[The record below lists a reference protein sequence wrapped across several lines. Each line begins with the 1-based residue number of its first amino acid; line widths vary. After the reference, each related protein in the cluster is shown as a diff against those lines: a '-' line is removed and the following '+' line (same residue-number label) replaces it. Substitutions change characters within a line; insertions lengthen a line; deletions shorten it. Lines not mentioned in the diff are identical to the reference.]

1 MTSSEPLLTVVLP
14 CFNEI
19 GALPEL
25 ICRLEKV
32 YEETGIQFLLVDNGS
47 TDGTGLY
54 LASVGSGLRGVF
66 ILSVADNLGYGGGIL
81 LGAGSCSTRF
91 VGWLHA
97 DLQIEPESLVG
108 TLPLLHES
116 SVIKGLRYGRPI
128 VDRVFTFIMGVFESF
143 LFRYWMRDINGQPTI
158 VPTSWLH
165 SLPDPPTD
173 FSFDLFVFVSAKKSG
188 MKIVRR
194 KTLMKRRRFGK
205 SSWNEGMS
213 SRVRFVKRT
222 LSYSTVLRQSM
233 SK

>member
-1 MTSSEPLLTVVLP
+1 MTASEPLLTMVLP

-25 ICRLEKV
+25 ICRLGEV
-32 YEETGIQFLLVDNGS
+32 YEETGIQFLIVDNGS

-54 LASVGSGLRGVF
+54 LTSLSPGFRGVF
-66 ILSVADNLGYGGGIL
+66 VLSVADNLGYGGGIL
-81 LGAGSCSTRF
+81 LGADSCKTRF

-97 DLQIEPESLVG
+97 DLQIDPESLIEVV
-108 TLPLLHES
+108 PLLDES
-116 SVIKGLRYGRPI
+116 LVIKGLRYGRPI
-128 VDRVFTFIMGVFESF
+128 VDRVFTLMMGMFESF
-143 LFRYWMRDINGQPTI
+143 MFGCRMRDINGQPTI
-158 VPTSWLH
+158 VPTSWLR
-165 SLPDPPTD
+165 SLHNPPTD

-194 KTLMKRRRFGK
+194 KTLMKRRRFGE
-205 SSWNEGMS
+205 SSWNTGLS

-222 LSYSTVLRQSM
+222 LSYSASLRRSM